1 MKFSKHSISAP
12 LQKQL
17 ANHVYDIIACI
28 HFVYRDLGNGL
39 PESIYQEALAK
50 YLIFKGFNVKKE
62 YQHHPIF
69 MDERLDSYIKIDI
82 VVILPKGNVIIECKA
97 ISKISNREQ
106 FQTFGYLRG
115 TNFPIAL
122 LVNFGAYPN
131 AEIQRYYYK
140 DDLLY
145 VF

>member
-1 MKFSKHSISAP
+1 
-12 LQKQL
+12 
-17 ANHVYDIIACI
+17 
-28 HFVYRDLGNGL
+28 
-39 PESIYQEALAK
+39 
-50 YLIFKGFNVKKE
+50 
-62 YQHHPIF
+62 